1 MQWLTRS
8 IMFLG
13 IGLSGCV
20 SDDAIY
26 ANYGDLACGGIQ
38 IVEGDYWPSV
48 VNFDFDDIALTQAE
62 TTKLHQ
68 AIRLLEK
75 YPDLNVALVGS
86 TDLEGSNKY
95 NQKLANKRAKA
106 VANYLSQKGIA
117 VERLV
122 VFGLGEEAPFVL
134 TNDKATNRVNRRVN
148 LILLNADFYPV
159 NMRYNPADQL

>member
-8 IMFLG
+8 MMFLG
-13 IGLSGCV
+13 VGLSGCV

-38 IVEGDYWPSV
+38 VVEGDYWPAV
-48 VNFDFDDIALTQAE
+48 VNFDFDDIALTQIE
-62 TTKLHQ
+62 TMKLHQ
-68 AIRLLEK
+68 AIQLLEK
-75 YPDLNVALVGS
+75 HPDLNVAVVGS
-86 TDLEGSNKY
+86 TDYEGSDKY
-95 NQKLANKRAKA
+95 NQKLANRRAEV
-106 VANYLSQKGIA
+106 VANFLSDKGIA

-134 TNDKATNRVNRRVN
+134 TNSKAINRVNRRVN